1 MLAAA
6 RAIPILLSMSI
17 CWRDTKGTAS
27 ARRGRAPPCTRWIFP
42 ELANS
47 RRSRRIVSSETL
59 YRLLRSAARTRPSL
73 PSSSRMYWWRSSF
86 RAIWPASASGFI
98 LAIARIHLVMHV
110 YTCIIRLMHDTAKRS
125 VIQGLSQKR
134 SVRAVV
140 FDYGNVLCL
149 EQTPEDMKG
158 MALVCGIPHE
168 RFSELYWK
176 LRPPY
181 DRGDIDGPAY
191 WTAVVG
197 QQELSLS
204 SDQIATLI
212 KLDSES
218 ITRPNQ
224 SAVQWAKLLHQEGFP
239 LALLSNMPLELSR
252 HVTKSFPSLS
262 TFEYLI
268 YSCDYGSIKPEL
280 AIFRNCLELLKAA
293 PQDILYLDD
302 RAENLE
308 AAARLGINSVLF
320 DTVEKTASRVESQF
334 DIPVPS
340 YGRCRQS
347 SSQYSSTNRRPDRM
361 ESD

>member
-1 MLAAA
+1 MQ
-6 RAIPILLSMSI
+6 
-17 CWRDTKGTAS
+17 
-27 ARRGRAPPCTRWIFP
+27 
-42 ELANS
+42 
-47 RRSRRIVSSETL
+47 
-59 YRLLRSAARTRPSL
+59 
-73 PSSSRMYWWRSSF
+73 
-86 RAIWPASASGFI
+86 
-98 LAIARIHLVMHV
+98 LVMHV
-110 YTCIIRLMHDTAKRS
+110 YTCIIRFMHDTAKPSSR
-125 VIQGLSQKR
+125 QGLSQKR

-149 EQTPEDMKG
+149 EQTLEDMKG

-168 RFSELYWK
+168 QFAKLYWK

-191 WTAVVG
+191 WKAVVG
-197 QQELSLS
+197 QQELSVS
-204 SDQIATLI
+204 RDQIATLI

-224 SAVQWAKLLHQEGFP
+224 GAVQWAKLLHHEGFP
-239 LALLSNMPLELSR
+239 LTLLSNMPLELSR
-252 HVTKSFPSLS
+252 HVTKSFPGLS

-268 YSCDYGSIKPEL
+268 YSCDYKSIKPEL
-280 AIFRNCLELLKAA
+280 AIYRNCLELLKAA

-302 RAENLE
+302 RAENVE

-320 DTVEKTASRVESQF
+320 DTVEKTASRLESRF

-340 YGRCRQS
+340 YGRSRQS
-347 SSQYSSTNRRPDRM
+347 SSRCRSTNRHPDRM

>member
-1 MLAAA
+1 
-6 RAIPILLSMSI
+6 
-17 CWRDTKGTAS
+17 
-27 ARRGRAPPCTRWIFP
+27 
-42 ELANS
+42 
-47 RRSRRIVSSETL
+47 
-59 YRLLRSAARTRPSL
+59 
-73 PSSSRMYWWRSSF
+73 
-86 RAIWPASASGFI
+86 
-98 LAIARIHLVMHV
+98 
-110 YTCIIRLMHDTAKRS
+110 MHDTAKS
-125 VIQGLSQKR
+125 SAIQGLSQKR

-149 EQTPEDMKG
+149 EQTLEDMKG

-197 QQELSLS
+197 QQELGLS
-204 SDQIATLI
+204 RDQIATLI

-224 SAVQWAKLLHQEGFP
+224 GAVQWAQLLHHEGFL

-280 AIFRNCLELLKAA
+280 AIYRNCLELLKAA

-302 RAENLE
+302 RAENVE

-320 DTVEKTASRVESQF
+320 DTVEKTASRVKSRF

>member
-1 MLAAA
+1 M
-6 RAIPILLSMSI
+6 
-17 CWRDTKGTAS
+17 
-27 ARRGRAPPCTRWIFP
+27 
-42 ELANS
+42 
-47 RRSRRIVSSETL
+47 
-59 YRLLRSAARTRPSL
+59 
-73 PSSSRMYWWRSSF
+73 
-86 RAIWPASASGFI
+86 
-98 LAIARIHLVMHV
+98 HLVMHV
-110 YTCIIRLMHDTAKRS
+110 YTCIIRFVHDTAKDGA
-125 VIQGLSQKR
+125 IQGFSQKR

-149 EQTPEDMKG
+149 EQTLEDMKG

-197 QQELSLS
+197 QQEGQQEPDLPRDLS
-204 SDQIATLI
+204 SDEIATLI

-218 ITRPNQ
+218 TTRPNQ
-224 SAVQWAKLLHQEGFP
+224 GAVQWAALLHQEGFP
-239 LALLSNMPLELSR
+239 LTLLSNMPLELSR
-252 HVTKSFPSLS
+252 HVTKFFPGLS

-280 AIFRNCLELLKAA
+280 AIYRSCLELLQAA

-302 RAENLE
+302 RAENVE
-308 AAARLGINSVLF
+308 AAARLGMNSVLF
-320 DTVEKTASRVESQF
+320 DTVEKTASRVESRF

-340 YGRCRQS
+340 YGRGRPS
-347 SSQYSSTNRRPDRM
+347 SSQHSSTNRRPDGM

>member
-1 MLAAA
+1 MQ
-6 RAIPILLSMSI
+6 
-17 CWRDTKGTAS
+17 
-27 ARRGRAPPCTRWIFP
+27 
-42 ELANS
+42 
-47 RRSRRIVSSETL
+47 
-59 YRLLRSAARTRPSL
+59 
-73 PSSSRMYWWRSSF
+73 
-86 RAIWPASASGFI
+86 
-98 LAIARIHLVMHV
+98 LVMHV
-110 YTCIIRLMHDTAKRS
+110 YTCIIRFVHDTAKHS

-140 FDYGNVLCL
+140 FDFGNVLCL
-149 EQTPEDMKG
+149 EQTLEDMKG

-181 DRGDIDGPAY
+181 DRGDIDGPGY

-197 QQELSLS
+197 QLELCLS
-204 SDQIATLI
+204 RDQITTLI

-218 ITRPNQ
+218 IIRPNQ
-224 SAVQWAKLLHQEGFP
+224 DAVQWAELLHHEGFP
-239 LALLSNMPLELSR
+239 LTLLSNMPLELSR

-280 AIFRNCLELLKAA
+280 AIYRHCLERVKAD

-302 RAENLE
+302 RSENVE

-320 DTVEKTASRVESQF
+320 DTVEKTASRVEGRF
-334 DIPVPS
+334 HIPVPS

-347 SSQYSSTNRRPDRM
+347 SSQSSSTNRRPDRM

>member
-1 MLAAA
+1 
-6 RAIPILLSMSI
+6 
-17 CWRDTKGTAS
+17 
-27 ARRGRAPPCTRWIFP
+27 
-42 ELANS
+42 
-47 RRSRRIVSSETL
+47 
-59 YRLLRSAARTRPSL
+59 
-73 PSSSRMYWWRSSF
+73 
-86 RAIWPASASGFI
+86 
-98 LAIARIHLVMHV
+98 
-110 YTCIIRLMHDTAKRS
+110 MHDTAKPS
-125 VIQGLSQKR
+125 AIQGFSQKR
-134 SVRAVV
+134 SVRAVI

-149 EQTPEDMKG
+149 EQTVEDMKG

-191 WTAVVG
+191 WTAVVR
-197 QQELSLS
+197 QQELDLS
-204 SDQIATLI
+204 RDQITTLI

-218 ITRPNQ
+218 ITRPNRG
-224 SAVQWAKLLHQEGFP
+224 AVQWAELLHHEGFP
-239 LALLSNMPLELSR
+239 LTLLSNMPLELSR
-252 HVTKSFPSLS
+252 HVTKFFPSLS

-280 AIFRNCLELLKAA
+280 SIFRDCIELLKVP

-302 RAENLE
+302 RTENVE
-308 AAARLGINSVLF
+308 AAAGLGINSVLF
-320 DTVEKTASRVESQF
+320 DTVEKTAARVESRF

-347 SSQYSSTNRRPDRM
+347 SSQYSSTNRRPDRT

>member
-1 MLAAA
+1 M
-6 RAIPILLSMSI
+6 
-17 CWRDTKGTAS
+17 
-27 ARRGRAPPCTRWIFP
+27 
-42 ELANS
+42 
-47 RRSRRIVSSETL
+47 
-59 YRLLRSAARTRPSL
+59 
-73 PSSSRMYWWRSSF
+73 
-86 RAIWPASASGFI
+86 
-98 LAIARIHLVMHV
+98 HLVVHV
-110 YTCIIRLMHDTAKRS
+110 YTCIIRFMHDTAKPCDK
-125 VIQGLSQKR
+125 QGFSQKR

-149 EQTPEDMKG
+149 KQTPEDMKA

-168 RFSELYWK
+168 RFTELYWK

-191 WTAVVG
+191 WTAMLGQQEGREEG
-197 QQELSLS
+197 QQELGLS
-204 SDQIATLI
+204 REQIAALI

-218 ITRPNQ
+218 IARPNQ
-224 SAVQWAKLLHQEGFP
+224 GAVQWAELLHHEGLP
-239 LALLSNMPLELSR
+239 LTLLSNMPLELSR

-280 AIFRNCLELLKAA
+280 AIYRNCLELLKAA

-302 RAENLE
+302 RAENVE

-320 DTVEKTASRVESQF
+320 DTVEKTASRVESRF

-347 SSQYSSTNRRPDRM
+347 SSQYSSTNRSPERM

>member
-1 MLAAA
+1 MSAAA
-6 RAIPILLSMSI
+6 RAIPILLSMST
-17 CWRDTKGTAS
+17 CWRDTKGTPS

-73 PSSSRMYWWRSSF
+73 PSNSRMYWWRSSL

-98 LAIARIHLVMHV
+98 LSIARIYFFMHV
-110 YTCIIRLMHDTAKRS
+110 YTCIVVFVHDTAKPS
-125 VIQGLSQKR
+125 AIQALSQRR

-149 EQTPEDMKG
+149 EQTLQDMKG
-158 MALVCGIPHE
+158 MALACGIPHE
-168 RFSELYWK
+168 RFSELYWN

-191 WTAVVG
+191 WTGVVG
-197 QQELSLS
+197 QGLSG
-204 SDQIATLI
+204 DQIATLI

-224 SAVQWAKLLHQEGFP
+224 GAVQWARLLHHEGFP
-239 LALLSNMPLELSR
+239 LTLLSNMPLELSR

-280 AIFRNCLELLKAA
+280 AIYRNCLELLKAA
-293 PQDILYLDD
+293 PQHILYLDD
-302 RAENLE
+302 RVENVE

-320 DTVEKTASRVESQF
+320 DTVEKTASRVESRF

-340 YGRCRQS
+340 YGQS
-347 SSQYSSTNRRPDRM
+347 SSQCSSTNRRPDRM

>member
-1 MLAAA
+1 
-6 RAIPILLSMSI
+6 
-17 CWRDTKGTAS
+17 
-27 ARRGRAPPCTRWIFP
+27 
-42 ELANS
+42 
-47 RRSRRIVSSETL
+47 
-59 YRLLRSAARTRPSL
+59 
-73 PSSSRMYWWRSSF
+73 
-86 RAIWPASASGFI
+86 
-98 LAIARIHLVMHV
+98 MHV
-110 YTCIIRLMHDTAKRS
+110 YTSIIRFMHDTAKGS
-125 VIQGLSQKR
+125 AIQGLSQKR

-149 EQTPEDMKG
+149 EQTLEDMEG
-158 MALVCGIPHE
+158 MTVVCGIP
-168 RFSELYWK
+168 
-176 LRPPY
+176 
-181 DRGDIDGPAY
+181 
-191 WTAVVG
+191 
-197 QQELSLS
+197 LSR
-204 SDQIATLI
+204 DQIATLI

-224 SAVQWAKLLHQEGFP
+224 GAVQWAKLLHHEDF
-239 LALLSNMPLELSR
+239 LLTLLSNMPLELSR

-268 YSCDYGSIKPEL
+268 YSCDYGSIKSEL
-280 AIFRNCLELLKAA
+280 AIYRNCLELLKAA

-302 RAENLE
+302 RAENVE

-320 DTVEKTASRVESQF
+320 DTVEKTASRVESRF